1 MSDDMTTASPD
12 PMDPCLSEQETKRA
26 KNISALVASG
36 VFLALSAPGTY
47 KLTNSIALSVSSDLK
62 LCDAGGCPTSKGLI
76 VHAILYSVIVRAL
89 MNHLPADC
97 RRPQS
102 DKDKWIA
109 SGMGGLLFIMVS
121 SPFTY
126 KITDSVFESVL
137 SSAIANSNG
146 CPNVGGL
153 AVHTAVFGG
162 ITRFMMR

>member
-1 MSDDMTTASPD
+1 MSDDMNTASPD
-12 PMDPCLSEQETKRA
+12 PMDPCLSDQETSRA
-26 KNISALVASG
+26 KNISSLVASA

-47 KLTNSIALSVSSDLK
+47 KLTNSIALAVSSDLQ
-62 LCDAGGCPTSKGLI
+62 LCDANGCPNAKGLV
-76 VHAILYSVIVRAL
+76 VHAILYSAIVRAL

-109 SGMGGLLFIMVS
+109 AGMGGLLFIMVS

-126 KITDSVFESVL
+126 KITNSVFDSVL
-137 SSAIANSNG
+137 SSDIASAKG